1 MKIGVVCPYDLS
13 LPGGVQNIVLQMHH
27 RLTARGH
34 KAKIITVKP
43 ERKIVVKGVTF
54 FGKANP
60 ISWNGAISSFNLG
73 SIATD
78 REVTRYMQQEKFDVL
93 VIHEPLIPWLNIE
106 MLNYSGVPKIGWFH
120 ATTINNPWD
129 FPAKLV
135 AEPVQMWL
143 RSKLSGMIAISTSAR
158 QVWKKVFGREGVVI
172 SGGVDWEKFA
182 LAQPAAMGQT
192 KTVKLLYLGRLDER
206 KGILDLIRAVGLI
219 SGTTNV
225 ELWIAGD
232 GPQMQEAWNLAM
244 NLGLGGKVRFV
255 GRVNNEDVAGYFKAT
270 DIYCAPSWGG
280 ESLGLVLLEAMA
292 AGAPIVA
299 YANPGYKY
307 TLQGYPWK
315 KGLVPVKSV
324 KKLAE
329 AVSELAENSELRMKL
344 SEWGRERSR
353 DYDWEVMVDKFLEYV
368 GKIIISGKTVKI

>member
-13 LPGGVQNIVLQMHH
+13 LPGGVQKIVLQMHS
-27 RLTARGH
+27 RLIARGH
-34 KAKIITVKP
+34 KTKIITVKP
-43 ERKIVVKGVTF
+43 ERKINLKEVTF
-54 FGKANP
+54 FSKANP

-73 SIATD
+73 SIATEK
-78 REVTRYMQQEKFDVL
+78 EVTRYMRQEKFDVL

-106 MLNYSGVPKIGWFH
+106 MMNYSGVPKIGWFH
-120 ATTINNPWD
+120 ATTINNPWE

-143 RSKLSGMIAISTSAR
+143 RTKLSGMIAISTSAR
-158 QVWKKVFGREGVVI
+158 QVWKKVFGREGVII

-182 LAQPAAMGQT
+182 LAPPIGMGQT
-192 KTVKLLYLGRLDER
+192 KTVKILYLGRLDER
-206 KGILDLIRAVGLI
+206 KGILDLIKAVGLLRK
-219 SGTTNV
+219 TADL

-232 GPQMQEAWNLAM
+232 GPQMQDAWYLAM
-244 NLGLGGKVRFV
+244 KLGLGGKVRFV
-255 GRVNNEDVAGYFKAT
+255 GRVNNDDVAGYFKAT

-299 YANPGYKY
+299 YANPGYRY

-324 KKLAE
+324 KKLA
-329 AVSELAENSELRMKL
+329 AAILELSGNIELRRQL
-344 SEWGRERSR
+344 SEWERERAR
-353 DYDWEVMVDKFLEYV
+353 DYDWEVMTDRFLAYV
-368 GKIIISGKTVKI
+368 EKVITGRKVEKI